1 MAAQPAVTTVQFDDL
16 TFLAFATEFSV
27 FTPHDGTGLPRMGQS
42 QFAIQVSVDMH
53 DTQNI
58 SFDTV
63 KKLFD
68 HSHSMTSDKVKQC
81 KLTYWADDQ
90 RQNALS
96 TFAFQ
101 GWLANFTI
109 LSGGGSN
116 HLLIL
121 KIQPRPSEK
130 QFVDIQHGN

>member
-1 MAAQPAVTTVQFDDL
+1 MATQPAVTTVQFDDL

-27 FTPHDGTGLPRMGQS
+27 FTPTDGTGLPMIGRNE
-42 QFAIQVSVDMH
+42 FAIQVSVDMH
-53 DTQNI
+53 DTENI

-63 KKLFD
+63 KKLFE
-68 HSHSMTSDKVKQC
+68 HAHTITSDKVKPC

-96 TFAFQ
+96 TFSFQ
-101 GWLANFTI
+101 GWLMHFSV
-109 LSGGGSN
+109 LSGVGSN

-121 KIQPRPSEK
+121 KIQPQPGAK

>member
-1 MAAQPAVTTVQFDDL
+1 M
-16 TFLAFATEFSV
+16 
-27 FTPHDGTGLPRMGQS
+27 GLS

-58 SFDTV
+58 SFDTMR
-63 KKLFD
+63 KLFE
-68 HSHSMTSDKVKQC
+68 HSHTMTSDKIKQC

-90 RQNALS
+90 RHNALS
-96 TFAFQ
+96 TFSFQ

-116 HLLIL
+116 HLLII
-121 KIQPRPSEK
+121 KIQPQLSGK

>member
-27 FTPHDGTGLPRMGQS
+27 FTPHDGTGMPAIGQN

-68 HSHSMTSDKVKQC
+68 HAHALTKDKVKQC

-96 TFAFQ
+96 TFSFQ
-101 GWLANFTI
+101 GWIMHFSI

-116 HLLIL
+116 HLIIL
-121 KIQPRPSEK
+121 KIQPQPGEK
-130 QFVDIQHGN
+130 QFVNIQHGN